1 MKLDRT
7 LVTHVSEQTERD
19 LLALLEYERLRGDAH
34 LTVSS
39 LLNSIVEGWISDHRQ
54 QYQALERIF
63 GENGENG
70 ANNG

>member
-7 LVTHVSEQTERD
+7 LVTHVSEQTESD
-19 LLALLEYERLRGDAH
+19 LLRLLEYEQSRGDSH

-39 LLNSIVEGWISDHRQ
+39 LINQIIEAWISDHRS

-63 GENGENG
+63 GENRENQ
-70 ANNG
+70 